1 MSAMPSTPA
10 QPTTTT
16 PDAGVPAIGL
26 LRALLLGEAALGLA
40 LAVFLSMLAVA
51 LRQQFGGEETLRFAA
66 SGAFVFAIA
75 AAIASRGARRR
86 RGWAWTLA
94 ALLQLAL
101 AIGTGVAMILTEW
114 HPAYLIGFALAAVVM
129 LVLSTSSVRAA
140 LGQH

>member
-1 MSAMPSTPA
+1 MNAMSSTPA
-10 QPTTTT
+10 QPATAR
-16 PDAGVPAIGL
+16 PDASAPAVGV

-40 LAVFLSMLAVA
+40 LTVFLSMLAVA
-51 LRQQFGGEETLRFAA
+51 LRDQFGGEETLRFAA

-94 ALLQLAL
+94 ALLQLVL
-101 AIGTGVAMILTEW
+101 AIGTGAAMIVTEW
-114 HPAYLIGFALAAVVM
+114 HPAYFVGFALAAVVM